1 MPNQKDMNRWR
12 HTKDAEVE
20 YEVRRLTEDR
30 DTWKNTC
37 MTQQPS
43 NTEDNTRKKIKN
55 ENDNYNEN

>member
-30 DTWKNTC
+30 DTWKN